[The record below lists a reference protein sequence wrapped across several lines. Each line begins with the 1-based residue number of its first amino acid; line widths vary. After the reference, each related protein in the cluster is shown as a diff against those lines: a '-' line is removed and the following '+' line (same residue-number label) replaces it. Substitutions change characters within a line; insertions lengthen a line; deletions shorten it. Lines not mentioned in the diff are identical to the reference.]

1 MIKKNLTTEKTNL
14 VMSFTSGTSQADE
27 VKAILEHVSKD
38 KFDGNYTDEV
48 FEKFVENIIVNSRD
62 ELTFKLKCGLSLSVA
77 GEQAGIQKTH
87 SSMGLI
93 LKNINYL
100 GNEVYPA
107 IIDKETFDKAEE
119 VRSKRAKDLGR
130 IVELAAFSAPP
141 PIERF
146 KMRKSEG
153 KLPDDPV
160 VRAEY
165 LYSLIESEV

>member
-1 MIKKNLTTEKTNL
+1 MAYVPYGYAITDGVVTVDERA
-14 VMSFTSGTSQADE
+14 ADQ
-27 VKAILEHVSKD
+27 VRD
-38 KFDGNYTDEV
+38 F
-48 FEKFVENIIVNSRD
+48 FEKYIS
-62 ELTFKLKCGLSLSVA
+62 GLSLAVA

-100 GNEVYPA
+100 GNDVYPA

-119 VRSKRAKDLGR
+119 VRNKRAKDLGR
-130 IVELAAFSAPP
+130 IAELGAFSAPP

-153 KLPDDPV
+153 KLPDNPV
-160 VRAEY
+160 ARAEY

>member
-1 MIKKNLTTEKTNL
+1 MAYVPYGYTITDGVVTVDERA
-14 VMSFTSGTSQADE
+14 ADQ
-27 VKAILEHVSKD
+27 VRD
-38 KFDGNYTDEV
+38 F
-48 FEKFVENIIVNSRD
+48 FEKYIS
-62 ELTFKLKCGLSLSVA
+62 GLSLAVA
-77 GEQAGIQKTH
+77 GEQAGIEKTH

-100 GNEVYPA
+100 GNDVYPA

-119 VRSKRAKDLGR
+119 IRNKRAKDLGR
-130 IVELAAFSAPP
+130 IVELAAFTVPS

-160 VRAEY
+160 TRAEY

>member
-1 MIKKNLTTEKTNL
+1 MAYVPYGYAITDGVVTVDERA
-14 VMSFTSGTSQADE
+14 ADQ
-27 VKAILEHVSKD
+27 VRD
-38 KFDGNYTDEV
+38 F
-48 FEKFVENIIVNSRD
+48 FEKYIS
-62 ELTFKLKCGLSLSVA
+62 GLSLAVA
-77 GEQAGIQKTH
+77 GEQAGIEKTH

-93 LKNINYL
+93 LKNVHYL

-119 VRSKRAKDLGR
+119 VKSKRAKDLGR

-146 KMRKSEG
+146 KMRKTEG

>member
-1 MIKKNLTTEKTNL
+1 MDYVPYGYTITDGIVTVDERA
-14 VMSFTSGTSQADE
+14 ADQ
-27 VKAILEHVSKD
+27 VRV
-38 KFDGNYTDEV
+38 F
-48 FEKFVENIIVNSRD
+48 FEKYIS
-62 ELTFKLKCGLSLSVA
+62 GLSLAVA
-77 GEQAGIQKTH
+77 GEQAGIEKTH

-93 LKNINYL
+93 LKNVHYL

-160 VRAEY
+160 ERAEY
-165 LYSLIESEV
+165 LYSLIEREV

>member
-1 MIKKNLTTEKTNL
+1 MAYVPYGYTITDGIVTVDERA
-14 VMSFTSGTSQADE
+14 ADQ
-27 VKAILEHVSKD
+27 VRV
-38 KFDGNYTDEV
+38 F
-48 FEKFVENIIVNSRD
+48 FEKYIS
-62 ELTFKLKCGLSLSVA
+62 GLSLAVA
-77 GEQAGIQKTH
+77 GEQAGIEKTH

-93 LKNINYL
+93 LKNVHYL

-130 IVELAAFSAPP
+130 IVELAAFSSPP

-146 KMRKSEG
+146 KMKKSEG

-160 VRAEY
+160 GRAEY

>member
-1 MIKKNLTTEKTNL
+1 MAYVPYGYTITDGIVTVDERA
-14 VMSFTSGTSQADE
+14 ADQ
-27 VKAILEHVSKD
+27 VRV
-38 KFDGNYTDEV
+38 F
-48 FEKFVENIIVNSRD
+48 FEKYIS
-62 ELTFKLKCGLSLSVA
+62 GHSLAVA
-77 GEQAGIQKTH
+77 GEQAGIEKTH

-93 LKNINYL
+93 LKNVNYL
-100 GNEVYPA
+100 GNDVYPA

-130 IVELAAFSAPP
+130 IAELAAFSAPP

-160 VRAEY
+160 GRAEY

>member
-1 MIKKNLTTEKTNL
+1 MAYVPYGYTITDGIVTVDERA
-14 VMSFTSGTSQADE
+14 ADQ
-27 VKAILEHVSKD
+27 VRV
-38 KFDGNYTDEV
+38 F
-48 FEKFVENIIVNSRD
+48 FEKYIS
-62 ELTFKLKCGLSLSVA
+62 GLSLAVA
-77 GEQAGIQKTH
+77 GEQAGIEKTH

-93 LKNINYL
+93 LKNVHYL

-107 IIDKETFDKAEE
+107 IIDKEIFDKAEE

-160 VRAEY
+160 GRAEY

>member
-1 MIKKNLTTEKTNL
+1 MKN
-14 VMSFTSGTSQADE
+14 V
-27 VKAILEHVSKD
+27 H
-38 KFDGNYTDEV
+38 
-48 FEKFVENIIVNSRD
+48 
-62 ELTFKLKCGLSLSVA
+62 
-77 GEQAGIQKTH
+77 
-87 SSMGLI
+87 
-93 LKNINYL
+93 YL

-130 IVELAAFSAPP
+130 IVELAAFRSPP

-146 KMRKSEG
+146 KMRKTEG